1 MSKSLHQLKHQLV
14 DFKTQ
19 AISFLQDG
27 TVLESDDCVFEL
39 KPNDNLSSLDLFF
52 ESISA
57 MLEDEDEFPVFF
69 PSIEISDNKKDFTVD
84 VTINKHDTHY
94 LLLIE
99 DRTYWYGE
107 LRLMQQERNQR
118 TLENEALSHRN
129 KNLELERELLKL
141 KNSEMQRM
149 QEFKADFFSK
159 VSHELRTP
167 ISGIIGLSNLLEDV
181 RANSKDAEK
190 YLKSLKTSAGHL
202 QSIVND
208 VLDMSKIESGKF
220 TLNNQSI
227 NLSELIED
235 VTLSFYYQAKE
246 KGLELKSYIVNTLP
260 EWINADATRLKQ
272 ILFNLLNNA
281 MKFTKQGHLAIHA
294 SFEEE
299 SETHYRIFIKIE
311 DTGIG
316 IAPEN
321 LEKIFGEYEQASEKT
336 QSEFGGTGLGL
347 SVVKNLVQL
356 YDGSISVS
364 SIPGDGSIFS
374 FDLLLEKAQ
383 NPNKLSMLNNKLLYT
398 KLKVLIADD
407 DPINLMI
414 LKRLFENNTSLCT
427 VVNDGE
433 DVLES
438 LAEQRYDLLISD
450 VNMPGKTGIELAYDL
465 VDDPIIVFL
474 LSGEFMEEEHPVFK
488 DKVVAK
494 AFLKP
499 VNPQELF
506 EAINSTF

>member
-1 MSKSLHQLKHQLV
+1 MSKPLHQLKHQLL

-19 AISFLQDG
+19 AISFLLNG
-27 TVLESDDCVFEL
+27 TIVESDDCVFKL
-39 KPNDNLSSLDLFF
+39 NKGDNLSTLNLFF
-52 ESISA
+52 ESISFI
-57 MLEDEDEFPVFF
+57 LEDEHEFPVFF
-69 PSIEISDNKKDFTVD
+69 PSIEITDNNKDFTVD
-84 VTINKHDTHY
+84 LTINKHDTHY
-94 LLLIE
+94 LMLIE
-99 DRTYWYGE
+99 DRTYWYSE
-107 LRLMQQERNQR
+107 LRVMQQERNQR
-118 TLENEALSHRN
+118 TLENEALNHRN

-149 QEFKADFFSK
+149 QNFKSDFFSK

-220 TLNNQSI
+220 KLNNQPM
-227 NLSELIED
+227 NLGELIED

-260 EWINADATRLKQ
+260 TWVNADATRLKQ

-281 MKFTKQGHLAIHA
+281 MKFTKRGHLALHA
-294 SFEEE
+294 SFDEVNDKQ
-299 SETHYRIFIKIE
+299 YRIYMKIE

-316 IAPEN
+316 IEPEN
-321 LEKIFGEYEQASEKT
+321 LDKIFGEYEQADDKT
-336 QSEFGGTGLGL
+336 QSDFGGTGLGL

-356 YDGSISVS
+356 YNGAISVS
-364 SIPGDGSIFS
+364 SIPGEGSIFN
-374 FDLLLEKAQ
+374 FDLLLDKVA
-383 NPNKLSMLNNKLLYT
+383 NPNKLSILNNKLLYT

-433 DVLES
+433 DVLQA
-438 LAEQRYDLLISD
+438 LAEQSYDLLISD

-465 VDDPIIVFL
+465 EDDPIIIFL
-474 LSGEFMEEEHPVFK
+474 LSGEFMDENHRVFH
-488 DKVVAK
+488 DKVVNK

-506 EAINSTF
+506 DAINSTF